1 MNSAPTE
8 PTVPLLDW
16 TFRAMGTSWRIHH
29 GGGVSGELAQLV
41 ADAVG
46 ADERRWSRFQ
56 SQSDVAR
63 ISSGAGEP
71 VEVAAETIELIE
83 AAVAWSRATQC
94 VFQPLVG
101 DQLARWG
108 YRHELGDAIVAPT
121 DASVPDAAT
130 IVVSAANRTVCIPAA
145 SQLDLGGIGK
155 SWSAVRAGRL
165 LAERVADQRLIIDA
179 GGDLA
184 IVRGSHAI
192 STIAGSVP
200 AMAGEGVATSSSE
213 RRSWSVP
220 EVGDGH
226 HLIDPAT
233 GVPGARGTAV
243 VVGQDPV
250 AADVLASCLVLRPA
264 LLDDLEVP
272 AARIELD
279 GTVHTNAAWIARCA
293 TA

>member
-1 MNSAPTE
+1 MNALTIE
-8 PTVPLLDW
+8 PTIPLLDW

-29 GGGVSGELAQLV
+29 SGGVSGEIAQVV

-83 AAVAWSRATQC
+83 AAVAWSRATQG

-108 YRHELGDAIVAPT
+108 YRHELGDAIMAPT

-130 IVVSAANRTVCIPAA
+130 IVVSAANRTVCIPAG

-165 LAERVADQRLIIDA
+165 LADRVADQRLIIDA

-184 IVRGSHAI
+184 IVRGAHAI

-220 EVGDGH
+220 EAGDAH

-243 VVGQDPV
+243 VVGHDPV

-264 LLDDLEVP
+264 LLDDLKEP
-272 AARIELD
+272 AARIDLD
-279 GTVHTNAAWIARCA
+279 GTVRTNAAWIARCA
-293 TA
+293 TP

>member
-29 GGGVSGELAQLV
+29 GGGVFGELAQLV

-63 ISSGAGEP
+63 ISRGAGEP

-83 AAVAWSRATQC
+83 AAVAWSRATQG

-101 DQLARWG
+101 AQLARWG

-121 DASVPDAAT
+121 DASVPDAAA
-130 IVVSAANRTVCIPAA
+130 IVASAANRTVCIPAG